1 MAGHDAWKVLPFTL
15 GEWQDEAKSFNLF
28 LRGVWI
34 YRCLTLAKMACRQ
47 TGGEKAKTLAWH
59 WGLSEKRNKALR
71 SPQESVRVGE
81 KMKENKP
88 ESI

>member
-34 YRCLTLAKMACRQ
+34 YRCLTLAKMAFRQ
-47 TGGEKAKTLAWH
+47 TGGERAEDACLALGLERKAQQGVAQSTRIRQ
-59 WGLSEKRNKALR
+59 G
-71 SPQESVRVGE
+71 G
-81 KMKENKP
+81 
-88 ESI
+88 

>member
-34 YRCLTLAKMACRQ
+34 CRCLTLAKMAYRQ
-47 TGGEKAKTLAWH
+47 TGGEKAEDACLAL
-59 WGLSEKRNKALR
+59 GLERKA
-71 SPQESVRVGE
+71 QQSVAQSTRIHQGGGE
-81 KMKENKP
+81 DEG
-88 ESI
+88 E

>member
-15 GEWQDEAKSFNLF
+15 GEWQDEAKFFNLF

-47 TGGEKAKTLAWH
+47 TGGEKAEDACLAL
-59 WGLSEKRNKALR
+59 GLDRKAQQGVAQSTR
-71 SPQESVRVGE
+71 IRQGGGE
-81 KMKENKP
+81 DEG
-88 ESI
+88 E

>member
-15 GEWQDEAKSFNLF
+15 GEWQDEARSFNLF

-47 TGGEKAKTLAWH
+47 TGGEKVEDACLAL
-59 WGLSEKRNKALR
+59 GLERKAQQGVAQSTR
-71 SPQESVRVGE
+71 IRQGGGE
-81 KMKENKP
+81 DEG
-88 ESI
+88 E

>member
-28 LRGVWI
+28 LCGAWI

-47 TGGEKAKTLAWH
+47 TGGEKAEDACLAL
-59 WGLSEKRNKALR
+59 GLDRKAQQGVAQSTR
-71 SPQESVRVGE
+71 IRQGGGKDEGE
-81 KMKENKP
+81 
-88 ESI
+88 

>member
-47 TGGEKAKTLAWH
+47 TGGEKAEDACLAL
-59 WGLSEKRNKALR
+59 GLDRKAQQGVAQSTR
-71 SPQESVRVGE
+71 IRQGGGE
-81 KMKENKP
+81 NEG
-88 ESI
+88 E